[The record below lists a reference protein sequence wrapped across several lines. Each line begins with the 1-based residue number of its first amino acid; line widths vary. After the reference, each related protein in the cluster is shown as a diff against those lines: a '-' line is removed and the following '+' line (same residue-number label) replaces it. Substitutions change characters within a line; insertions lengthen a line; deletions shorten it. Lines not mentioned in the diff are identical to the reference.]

1 MSDHIKGITVEIG
14 GDTTGLNNSLRKTDT
29 ELNNVRSSLK
39 DVERLLKMDP
49 TNTELLAQ
57 KQRLLAEAVE
67 QTGGR
72 LETLKQ
78 AEKQVQDQFAK
89 GEISQAQYEALQ
101 REIIA
106 TEQSLDKLED
116 KAQGVNAALINISEG
131 AKKIGEGAEAVAEK
145 TEAVSTAAQ
154 AALAAGA
161 AAAGKIIDSYAD
173 YEQLVGGIET
183 LFKESA
189 DIVQSYAEDAYK
201 TAGISANAYME
212 TVTGFSASLISALG
226 GDTAAAAELANLAL
240 TDMSDNANK
249 MGSDFGSIERAYQ
262 GFAKGNFGMLD
273 NLKLGFGGTKEEMQR
288 LLDKAEEIAASKGL
302 NAEFNMEN
310 YADIIEAIHLIQE
323 DMGIAGAT
331 AAEAATTISGAFGM
345 TKSALDNLV
354 TGMGD
359 ANADIEGLMA
369 DVVSSISTLAR
380 NVLPVLQ
387 NIWNNLPKGAQI
399 AVGITA
405 VLAVISPLASAVS
418 GLMTI
423 FTGAT
428 AAVKGLSAVF
438 TFFTSPAGIAIAAI
452 TGIIAIVAVLYEN
465 CEGFRQFVDNA
476 VTFIVELLKSVVD
489 FIGSNFL
496 SGWRDGLT
504 SASTFLGAFVAGIGQ
519 ITSGICQYLSGI
531 LSFISGVFMGDWQ
544 RVWTGV
550 RDIFSGIFNALTGI
564 VKTVLN
570 GIIRFIN
577 KVIDGVNALIKGIN
591 TVLDMLRKMGI
602 NFGQIPEIGKVA
614 FLAKG
619 GTLET
624 GSAIVGER
632 GPELLSMINGK
643 ARVTPLTENGGGGT
657 QTAAAGT
664 YNQTLNFYTAAMTPG
679 EVARQTRNAAKT
691 MLAGVK

>member
-1 MSDHIKGITVEIG
+1 MSDRIKGITVEIG
-14 GDTTGLNNSLRKTDT
+14 GDTTGLNKALKNTDR
-29 ELNNVRSSLK
+29 EIGSVQKQLK

-57 KQRLLAEAVE
+57 KQRLLAAAVE

-189 DIVQSYAEDAYK
+189 DVVQSYAEGAYK

-249 MGSDFGSIERAYQ
+249 TGSDFSSIERAFQ

-288 LLDKAEEIAASKGL
+288 LLAE
-302 NAEFNMEN
+302 AEKLSGHKFSIDN
-310 YADIIEAIHLIQE
+310 YADIIEAIHVIQE

-345 TKSALDNLV
+345 TKGAIDNLI

-359 ANADIEGLMA
+359 ADANIEQLMQ
-369 DVVSSISTLAR
+369 DVIDSAKTLAE
-380 NVLPVLQ
+380 NVIPVLQ
-387 NIWNNLPKGAQI
+387 NIWNNLPDGAKI
-399 AVGITA
+399 AAGITA
-405 VLAVISPLASAVS
+405 VLAVISPLASAISSV
-418 GLMTI
+418 MTVI
-423 FTGAT
+423 SGAT
-428 AAVKGLSAVF
+428 AAAKGLSAAF
-438 TFFTSPAGIAIAAI
+438 AFFTSPAGIAVAAI
-452 TGIIAIVAVLYEN
+452 TSIIAIVAALYEN
-465 CEGFRQFVDNA
+465 CEGFRTFVDESI
-476 VTFIVELLKSVVD
+476 TFLVELLQGVVD

-504 SASTFLGAFVAGIGQ
+504 SASTFLAAFVAGIGE
-519 ITSGICQYLSGI
+519 IAAGIYQFFTGI
-531 LSFISGVFMGDWQ
+531 INFLVGTFTGDWQ

-550 RDIFSGIFNALTGI
+550 RDIFSGIFNTLTGI

-570 GIIRFIN
+570 GIISFIN
-577 KVIDGVNALIKGIN
+577 KVIDAVNVLIRGIN
-591 TVLDMLRKMGI
+591 KMLDMLSKMGI
-602 NFGQIPEIGKVA
+602 NFGRISEIGQVA

-619 GTLET
+619 GTLES

-632 GPELLSMINGK
+632 GPELLSLVNGK
-643 ARVTPLTENGGGGT
+643 ARVTPLTESGGGGT

>member
-1 MSDHIKGITVEIG
+1 MAEQVKGIVVQIG

-29 ELNNVRSSLK
+29 EIGSVQKQLK
-39 DVERLLKMDP
+39 DVERLLKLDP
-49 TNTELLAQ
+49 TNTELVAQ
-57 KQRLLAEAVE
+57 KQRLLAQAVE

-72 LETLKQ
+72 LEILKQ
-78 AEKQVQDQFAK
+78 AEEQAQEQFAK
-89 GEISQAQYEALQ
+89 SKVNREQYEALQ
-101 REIIA
+101 REIVA
-106 TEQSLDKLED
+106 TEQSLKKLED
-116 KAQGVNAALINISEG
+116 RAEGVNATMINISEA
-131 AKKIGEGAEAVAEK
+131 AKKIGEGAETVAEK
-145 TEAVSTAAQ
+145 TEALSGAAQ

-161 AAAGKIIDSYAD
+161 AATTKIISNYAD

-183 LFKESA
+183 LFKESSGL
-189 DIVQSYAEDAYK
+189 IQYYAEDAYR

-212 TVTGFSASLISALG
+212 TVTGFSASLISSLG
-226 GDTAAAAELANLAL
+226 GNTTKAAILANKAL

-249 MGSDFGSIERAYQ
+249 MGSDFSSIERAYQ

-288 LLDKAEEIAASKGL
+288 LLDKAEELSGHKFSID
-302 NAEFNMEN
+302 N
-310 YADIIEAIHLIQE
+310 YADIIEAIHVIQE

-345 TKSALDNLV
+345 TKASIENLV

-369 DVVSSISTLAR
+369 DVVSSVMTLAE
-380 NVLPVLQ
+380 NVLPVLK

-519 ITSGICQYLSGI
+519 IAAGIYQFFTGI
-531 LSFISGVFMGDWQ
+531 ISFLIGTFTGDWQ
-544 RVWTGV
+544 RVWTAV

-570 GIIRFIN
+570 GIITFIN
-577 KVIDGVNALIKGIN
+577 KVIDAVNALIKGIN
-591 TVLDMLRKMGI
+591 TVLNMLRKMGI

-643 ARVTPLTENGGGGT
+643 ARVTPLTESGGGGA

-691 MLAGVK
+691 MLAGVR